1 MSLVEVAADTLK
13 ILEAGHYT
21 APSGRTI
28 EIGAAQR
35 ASVAG
40 SRLYTPAEQGALLA
54 ATPQNHSSSRLRI
67 EVTAETTQQAAQ
79 RLAARG
85 PVAAL
90 NFASARNPGGGFLGG
105 AKAQEEDL
113 CRCSGLYPT
122 QLPHDRYYQVN
133 RAEKSLIYT
142 DHLIWSPAVPFFRV
156 EAAGRVEVPFM
167 VSVITSPAP
176 NAGEELRRDP
186 TARPRISEALRRRS
200 GMLLAVAE
208 AQGARRLVLGA
219 WGCGVFRNDPV
230 EVAGIFGEWLTSTRF
245 DGAFD
250 EVVFAVYGRPEANI
264 EAFRARFRA
273 PAE

>member
-1 MSLVEVAADTLK
+1 MSLVEVAADTLG
-13 ILEAGHYT
+13 ILEAGRYT
-21 APSGRTI
+21 APSGRTV

-35 ASVAG
+35 AAVAG
-40 SRLYTPAEQGALLA
+40 SRLYTPEEQASLLA
-54 ATPQNHSSSRLRI
+54 ANHRNHSGSRPRI
-67 EVTAETTQQAAQ
+67 EVTAETTQRAAQ
-79 RLAARG
+79 RLALGG
-85 PVAAL
+85 PVTAL

-105 AKAQEEDL
+105 ARAQEEDL

-133 RAEKSLIYT
+133 RAERSLIYT

-156 EAAGRVEVPFM
+156 EAPGLLEVPFLA
-167 VSVITSPAP
+167 SVITSPAP

-186 TARPRISEALRRRS
+186 TAGPRISEALRRRS

-230 EVAGIFGEWLTSTRF
+230 EVADILGEWLASARF

-250 EVVFAVYGRPEANI
+250 EVVFAVYGRPEANL
-264 EAFRARFRA
+264 EAFRARFG
-273 PAE
+273 